1 MLRCAAT
8 ALSILI
14 ATLVMSGCDSN
25 PHPKPL
31 RETRPDGSPW
41 VVRYGVLSEDP
52 RSFDPQFAYDQMS
65 RRAMEPVYDTLIE
78 YHPFKTE
85 PYEVIPGMLAE
96 LPKKEVSADGRFS
109 YLCRLKEG
117 IRFHDDA
124 CFSGG
129 KGREV
134 VAEDVHYAWLR
145 MCDPKV
151 ESPFIGPIG
160 EAVSGMLE
168 MNTAADAASKAAE
181 KAGQPIP
188 KFDYSQ
194 KLAGIEVLDRFQF
207 RIHLKRPFPQLIYW
221 LAMHATTP
229 VAREAVEYYDG
240 QKHDGELRDDFR
252 KFKAVGHGPYRV
264 AEYIPR
270 QRVRLVRVDGYQ
282 TVKFPTDG
290 FPPEKAEWLQTLAG
304 KPLPF
309 IDEVSFS
316 IMRETIPIFVLARQ
330 GYLDG
335 MAANKDSFA
344 ALLTAERGLAPKYK
358 ARGMFLERDAEPST
372 FWIALNMENPVI
384 GKNKRLR
391 QALSCAYDPKT
402 YSEIFYSGVAP
413 VATQIVPP
421 GIFGFDRVRVN
432 PYGYNTERARK
443 LMAEAGYPNGR
454 DSGGRQLEL
463 TIDATSSGSEDRQRS
478 EFDQRCMETLGI
490 KVRISENTFARL
502 MDKQDDGNYQIS
514 TSAGWGADYPDPEN
528 YFFLFYTKN
537 FPPAGK
543 NYTRYSNPEFDQLYE
558 KMAAMENSPE
568 RLEIIRRMNDIL
580 AEDVPVIPTF
590 NKEFYTVVQPWARR
604 THNNLM
610 LEGGVKY
617 LVVDPKMREELRG
630 QWNRK
635 PVWPLGIIGGLLIG
649 GTIYAVRWNRR
660 RNA

>member
-1 MLRCAAT
+1 MRRSAAN
-8 ALSILI
+8 ILI
-14 ATLVMSGCDSN
+14 CLAVGLVLSGCDSN

-31 RETRPDGSPW
+31 HQTRPDGTPW
-41 VVRYGVLSEDP
+41 VVRYGVMSEDP

-85 PYEVIPGMLAE
+85 PYEIIPGMLAE
-96 LPKKEVSADGRFS
+96 LPQLEVSADGKHS

-117 IRFHDDA
+117 IRYHDDP
-124 CFSGG
+124 CFPDG

-134 VAEDVHYAWLR
+134 VADDVHYAWLR
-145 MCDPKV
+145 ICDPKV

-160 EAVSGMLE
+160 EAVDGMLE
-168 MNTAADAASKAAE
+168 MNAAADAASKAAE
-181 KAGQPIP
+181 KEKRPNP

-194 KLAGIEVLDRFQF
+194 KLAGIEVLDRHRF
-207 RIHLKRPFPQLIYW
+207 RIHLKRPFPQLVYW
-221 LAMHATTP
+221 MAMHATTP

-240 QKHDGELRDDFR
+240 QKHDGVLRDDFR

-270 QRVRLVRVDGYQ
+270 QRVRLERVEGYR
-282 TVKFPTDG
+282 TVAFPTDG
-290 FPPEKAEWLQTLAG
+290 FPPEKADWLKTLAG

-309 IDEVSFS
+309 IDEVSYS

-372 FWIALNMENPVI
+372 FWIAINMENPVL
-384 GKNKRLR
+384 GKNKKLR

-421 GIFGFDRVRVN
+421 GILGFDRHRAN
-432 PYGYNTERARK
+432 PYAFNPERARQ
-443 LMAEAGYPNGR
+443 LIAEAGYPNGR
-454 DSGGRQLEL
+454 DASGRQLEL
-463 TIDATSSGSEDRQRS
+463 TIDAVSSGSEDRQRS
-478 EFDQRCMETLGI
+478 EFDQRCFEALGI
-490 KVRISENTFARL
+490 KVKINENTFARL
-502 MDKQDDGNYQIS
+502 MDKQDDGNFQLS
-514 TSAGWGADYPDPEN
+514 TSAGWGADYPDAEN

-543 NYTRYSNPEFDQLYE
+543 NYTRYSNPEFDKLYE
-558 KMAAMENSPE
+558 QMAAMENSPE
-568 RLEIIRRMNDIL
+568 RLAIIRRMNDIL
-580 AEDVPVIPTF
+580 AEDLPVIPTF

-617 LVVDPKMREELRG
+617 LVVDPILRERLRAE
-630 QWNRK
+630 WNHK
-635 PVWPLGIIGGLLIG
+635 PLWPLVILGVLLTAGLN
-649 GTIYAVRWNRR
+649 YAVRWNRR